1 MRIFISYARKDR
13 GGIEALHADLEH
25 AHYQVWMDNEL
36 SGGQAWWDAILEQI
50 RACDLYIF
58 ALSPASLRSRACS
71 AELDYALALSR
82 PLLPVRIRDV
92 AIQLAPPAIARTQI
106 VDYRTRSI
114 DSALA
119 LIAAIANCP
128 PAASLPDPLPEAP
141 EIPMSYM
148 NQFRELVEEPFL
160 TYQQQAHLLVD
171 LKGYLDREEERTIA
185 L

>member
-13 GGIEALHADLEH
+13 GAIEALHADLEY

-82 PLLPVRIRDV
+82 PLLPARIRDV
-92 AIQLAPPAIARTQI
+92 AIQLAPPAIARHA
-106 VDYRTRSI
+106 DRR
-114 DSALA
+114 
-119 LIAAIANCP
+119 
-128 PAASLPDPLPEAP
+128 LPNA
-141 EIPMSYM
+141 
-148 NQFRELVEEPFL
+148 
-160 TYQQQAHLLVD
+160 
-171 LKGYLDREEERTIA
+171 LDRFRVGLDGRNRQLSASSVAARSLAGSARDPHVIHESISGTRRIA
-185 L
+185 LPHLPTTSAPAGGPQGLS